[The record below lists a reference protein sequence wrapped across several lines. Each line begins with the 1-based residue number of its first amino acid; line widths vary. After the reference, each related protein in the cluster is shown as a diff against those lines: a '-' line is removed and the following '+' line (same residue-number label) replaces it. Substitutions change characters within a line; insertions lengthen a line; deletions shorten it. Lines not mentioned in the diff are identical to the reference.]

1 MCRDCAHSA
10 GGIREFQT
18 APLHRIYGRAEP
30 GERVFDKVPGDHGK
44 NVSTI
49 GAIGLDGIRTCLS
62 VEGAIDG
69 ETMLFFVEDML
80 APTLK
85 RGEIVFMDNCS
96 IHKMEEVEEAIEAR
110 GAWEITSA
118 SFRLQDVGGAI

>member
-1 MCRDCAHSA
+1 MWPDATKDFALISCFWSVEFDDNAGSLQIVAMCRDCAHSA

-49 GAIGLDGIRTCLS
+49 GPLVLMA
-62 VEGAIDG
+62 
-69 ETMLFFVEDML
+69 FVP
-80 APTLK
+80 A
-85 RGEIVFMDNCS
+85 
-96 IHKMEEVEEAIEAR
+96 
-110 GAWEITSA
+110 
-118 SFRLQDVGGAI
+118 

>member
-10 GGIREFQT
+10 GGIRELQT

-49 GAIGLDGIRTCLS
+49 GAIGLDGIRTGLS

-69 ETMLFFVEDML
+69 ETMPPCLPAAVQAGRWSDLSHRNNRIGCAML
-80 APTLK
+80 ARQGILVNYIPLSEHG
-85 RGEIVFMDNCS
+85 R
-96 IHKMEEVEEAIEAR
+96 
-110 GAWEITSA
+110 
-118 SFRLQDVGGAI
+118 